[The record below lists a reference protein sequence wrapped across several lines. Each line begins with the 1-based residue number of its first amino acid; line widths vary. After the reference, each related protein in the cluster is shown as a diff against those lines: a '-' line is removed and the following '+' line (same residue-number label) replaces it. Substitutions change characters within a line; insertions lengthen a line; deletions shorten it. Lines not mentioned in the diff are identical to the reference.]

1 MKMSASAENK
11 RDAADYGELIARF
24 VDHTIDASQFEQQ
37 YLDLMKNDEALH
49 PDDVF
54 AALDQLLSDADEYFV
69 SPEASPAERRDRDEA
84 LHQRAADALARLQWL
99 GALG

>member
-1 MKMSASAENK
+1 MSASAENK

-24 VDHTIDASQFEQQ
+24 VDCTIDAGQFEQQ

-54 AALDQLLSDADEYFV
+54 AVLDKLFSEVDEYFV
-69 SPEASPAERRDRDEA
+69 SPEASPAERRDLDEA
-84 LHQRAADALARLQWL
+84 LRQHAAAALARLQRL